1 MKGGVLPAAFLL
13 AALTTL
19 QFSCRSGEVSL
30 TPAEEVAMEGDRAYS
45 RQNFEGAI
53 ERYQKALQLGAGT
66 VRLHN
71 NLANALFREQRYNAA
86 EQAYLKALELD
97 PEYLFAINNLAITLY
112 RAGEKEEAHRLI
124 AEAKRTFP
132 KVSFLHTT
140 FGYFR
145 DLEGDRAAAREAFE
159 KAIEINPDSPAALNN
174 LGVLYSEEPDL
185 GEEPLPFLKRAIEKD
200 SENGLFHDS
209 LGWYHYKKGMFA
221 EATIEIGKAFL
232 YDPRNVEVRIHY
244 ATVLEWIGKDGEALE
259 QWEQILDLADD
270 AGLRKQALEH
280 VWEIRGRVS
289 DDTRSR

>member
-1 MKGGVLPAAFLL
+1 MRRGRLPAALLL
-13 AALTTL
+13 AALAAL
-19 QFSCRSGEVSL
+19 PLSCRQGEVTL
-30 TPAEEVAMEGDRAYS
+30 TPAEEVAMQGDRAYS
-45 RQNFEGAI
+45 RQDFEEAI
-53 ERYQKALQLGAGT
+53 ERYQKALQVGTGT

-86 EQAYLKALELD
+86 EQSYLKALELD
-97 PEYLFAINNLAITLY
+97 PEYLFAINNLAVTLY

-124 AEAKRTFP
+124 TEARRTFP
-132 KVSFLHTT
+132 KVSSLHTT
-140 FGYFR
+140 FGSFR
-145 DLEGDRAAAREAFE
+145 YLEGDRAAAREAFE

-174 LGVLYSEEPDL
+174 LGVLYLEEPDL

-200 SENGLFHDS
+200 NENGLFHDS
-209 LGWYHYKKGMFA
+209 LGWYYYNKGMFA
-221 EATIEIGKAFL
+221 DATIEIGKAFL

-280 VWEIRGRVS
+280 VWEIRGRVA
-289 DDTRSR
+289 DGTQPG